1 MLDFASAICGVLV
14 PGRAMLARN
23 RSSGGK
29 TNYVGVG
36 EGGGGGRGLRSGLSA
51 ICSKI
56 IKHAAQTKARTGV
69 DEFLCAPVGESSL
82 WKRVAC

>member
-1 MLDFASAICGVLV
+1 MLDFVSAICGVLV

-36 EGGGGGRGLRSGLSA
+36 EGGGRGLRSGLSA

-56 IKHAAQTKARTGV
+56 TKPAAQTKARTGV